1 MHNLCK
7 SDPVIVEP
15 IRLRTP
21 ATLQEAV
28 LNVHLSVIRYVIVC
42 HLTSAQV
49 LQRLYRGGTP
59 KKYDGVCF
67 GYCWGHARI

>member
-1 MHNLCK
+1 M
-7 SDPVIVEP
+7 EP
-15 IRLRTP
+15 IRFRTP

-49 LQRLYRGGTP
+49 IQRLYPGDP

-67 GYCWGHARI
+67 GYYCWGHARI